1 MKQLLR
7 ILPLLALIA
16 FSYSTANA
24 AVFAINDASNKA
36 YLESQFGADN
46 LQDFVDLSAK
56 DVAANRGERLSL
68 KEKIV
73 LKVVQR
79 QVKRQMKRGERVD
92 VKTAY
97 EDAAPAVNIGG
108 FLLGF
113 ILGLIGVLI
122 ALLIDRN
129 LVTSAL
135 YGMLAWLIIL
145 VLVFLL

>member
-7 ILPLLALIA
+7 ILPLLALLV

-24 AVFAINDASNKA
+24 AISAINDASNKA
-36 YLESQFGADN
+36 YLESEFGTDN

-56 DVAANRGERLSL
+56 DIAANRGERLSL

-79 QVKRQMKRGERVD
+79 QVKRQMKKGERVD

-129 LVTSAL
+129 LLTSAL
-135 YGMLAWLIIL
+135 YGLLAWLIIIA
-145 VLVFLL
+145 LVFLL

>member
-1 MKQLLR
+1 MK
-7 ILPLLALIA
+7 LALIA